1 MSEIVL
7 IGTNHNFSPL
17 KVREKIAFDNERLD
31 RYLNELKGI
40 DGIDEVMILST
51 CNRVEVLYVS
61 KRNRLS

>member
-17 KVREKIAFDNERLD
+17 KVREKITFDNERLD

-40 DGIDEVMILST
+40 DCME
-51 CNRVEVLYVS
+51 
-61 KRNRLS
+61 